1 MINRSTQIA
10 KTIHQ
15 FWLSAGISPHII
27 FAFNIFINC
36 IAVLQFRS
44 QLHQSFNQQIN
55 RFNFQINVMKIL
67 EDKVATDFCR
77 CGKKSLKKKIRLAMI
92 RPLTSAKPVQH
103 SNQLSLNWYLYLM
116 DWYLMS
122 NPGLVWNLNSDTT
135 HQKKIQFNS
144 FCPQFGKW
152 MDYPI
157 RE

>member
-15 FWLSAGISPHII
+15 FWLAAGISPHII
-27 FAFNIFINC
+27 FAFIIFINC

-44 QLHQSFNQQIN
+44 QLHQVFNQQIN
-55 RFNFQINVMKIL
+55 RFNLQINVMKIL

-144 FCPQFGKW
+144 FCPQFGNW

-157 RE
+157 KD

>member
-15 FWLSAGISPHII
+15 FWLAAGISPHII

-44 QLHQSFNQQIN
+44 QLHQVFNQQIN

-77 CGKKSLKKKIRLAMI
+77 CGKKSLKKKSGLPWFDPW
-92 RPLTSAKPVQH
+92 PLRNPCSTLTNH
-103 SNQLSLNWYLYLM
+103 WYLYLM

-144 FCPQFGKW
+144 FCPQFGNW

-157 RE
+157 KD

>member
-44 QLHQSFNQQIN
+44 QLHQVFNQQIN

-67 EDKVATDFCR
+67 EDKVATDFAGAEKR
-77 CGKKSLKKKIRLAMI
+77 AWKNIRLAMI

-103 SNQLSLNWYLYLM
+103 SNQLSLNWYLCLM

-135 HQKKIQFNS
+135 HQKKVQFNS

-157 RE
+157 KE